1 MTAMTPT
8 QLAAY
13 ASLNLPQADVTN
25 LHNGAQVWMP
35 NGWGV
40 NLAVDPDTGDVVMRT
55 VRITESGPEREVLGF
70 ERAEHWAQKHMR
82 GSGDMDV
89 TPDNVVSRLIGITL

>member
-40 NLAVDPDTGDVVMRT
+40 NLSVDRESGGVVMHT
-55 VRITESGPEREVLGF
+55 VRITESGPEREVVAF
-70 ERAEHWAQKHMR
+70 ERAEHWAQKYMR
-82 GSGDMDV
+82 GSVDMDV
-89 TPDNVVSRLIGITL
+89 TPDNLVSRLIGITL